1 VDAFYKNFEIDHK
14 HLQSYTNGKLL
25 ALKLKSMGERNSRD
39 NLKNLKIFVRPELS
53 SHGMQENC
61 GFLRPA
67 EQAKEG
73 FFLQFFKSTLK
84 LVGKYIGSGELYRG
98 VSPNNVN
105 DGVNPSSG
113 TVRTKLLSLLS
124 PQAKMACG
132 VYLAMA
138 DCKGQQNE
146 LSQIMHLILLARQ
159 SICYEILRLS
169 SMVLKLSQATP
180 FFGSHPSSRDDHYL
194 GRAFLSVALH
204 VQDCV
209 LTCRAIVAHFF
220 ASCNGEQNT
229 SDANPFFLRSKCIAE
244 HPDSLLGLATTAIF
258 TALTLSAWVSGDS
271 LLLDRVL
278 SSTPL
283 QHASKDVHSIRKA
296 WQRRMESR
304 NYTHSDSCKEDTLS
318 KTLYTQNENIVAG
331 MKYVMDV
338 SPEGANYI
346 LRGLDPGHFLVRNCF
361 VEGEKGN
368 GTLML
373 SYAQQVDDLSNT
385 VRHLR
390 IRQLASGSF
399 IFTEPLMLEG
409 KKIEASSLHLLLLK
423 CPTKL
428 VFEAET
434 RTVNRLDPECKLD
447 RVSSSVRENSHEK
460 GVNSALVMKV
470 TERINDDLS
479 GKAHVKGVV

>member
-1 VDAFYKNFEIDHK
+1 MRNLFFLVKECGLGESHHTILSTYIYKALRDSQLASTKMWLDRGFPLLAHAELNLWSLTHDIFAYKERELTPSNFRPVDAFYKNFEIDHK

-271 LLLDRVL
+271 LLD
-278 SSTPL
+278 
-283 QHASKDVHSIRKA
+283 
-296 WQRRMESR
+296 
-304 NYTHSDSCKEDTLS
+304 
-318 KTLYTQNENIVAG
+318 
-331 MKYVMDV
+331 
-338 SPEGANYI
+338 
-346 LRGLDPGHFLVRNCF
+346 
-361 VEGEKGN
+361 
-368 GTLML
+368 
-373 SYAQQVDDLSNT
+373 
-385 VRHLR
+385 
-390 IRQLASGSF
+390 
-399 IFTEPLMLEG
+399 
-409 KKIEASSLHLLLLK
+409 
-423 CPTKL
+423 
-428 VFEAET
+428 
-434 RTVNRLDPECKLD
+434 
-447 RVSSSVRENSHEK
+447 
-460 GVNSALVMKV
+460 
-470 TERINDDLS
+470 
-479 GKAHVKGVV
+479 